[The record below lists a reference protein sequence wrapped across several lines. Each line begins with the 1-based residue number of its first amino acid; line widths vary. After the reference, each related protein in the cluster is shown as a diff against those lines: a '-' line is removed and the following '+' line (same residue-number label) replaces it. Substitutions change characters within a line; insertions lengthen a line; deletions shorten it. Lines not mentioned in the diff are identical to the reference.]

1 MADDGVVPANRASS
15 RQEVQ
20 RDHPRVDI
28 VFRLW
33 QCDNENHGWRE
44 GPPQTLLLSS
54 IGWLA
59 FALPVRQCRTKRIT
73 VS

>member
-1 MADDGVVPANRASS
+1 MADDRVVPANRTSS

-28 VFRLW
+28 VFSLW

-54 IGWLA
+54 IG
-59 FALPVRQCRTKRIT
+59 
-73 VS
+73 